1 MPQTDDPFAASQSA
15 AQGGK
20 DMLVEAIRGMKTRT
34 VRPALAIKVS
44 DADYLADYAIWT
56 GDVVGFQA
64 SLSELSARHK
74 LEPGQIPRR
83 AIMRIQDSERLKR
96 RTAKKDQEVV
106 NDGRA

>member
-1 MPQTDDPFAASQSA
+1 MPEIDDPFAASQAA

-44 DADYLADYAIWT
+44 DKDYLADYAVWT
-56 GDVVGFQA
+56 GDAVGFQA
-64 SLSELSARHK
+64 TLSELSARYK

-83 AIMRIQDSERLKR
+83 AVMRIQDSERLKR
-96 RTAKKDQEVV
+96 RTAKKSQEEAE
-106 NDGRA
+106 DGA